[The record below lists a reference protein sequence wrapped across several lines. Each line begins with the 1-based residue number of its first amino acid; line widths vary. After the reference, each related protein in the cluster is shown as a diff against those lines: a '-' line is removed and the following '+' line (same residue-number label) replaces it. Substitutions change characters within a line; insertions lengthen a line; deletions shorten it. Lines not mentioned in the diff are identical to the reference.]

1 MIIAY
6 YPIKIRTKKQQIMS
20 MNHHLVDFPPVNSLA
35 YILKALLHSFF
46 GKSSGSNGVYS
57 RPSILSKK
65 QDFSQ

>member
-1 MIIAY
+1 
-6 YPIKIRTKKQQIMS
+6 